1 LLWASGILFEVASM
15 PCPGGSGRA
24 RAFVSAALCGV
35 LALSACAAHYIQVA
49 PPMDLGPYGH
59 IALVTFRGS
68 STDSGVAELA
78 TRRFAESVLNGQGG
92 IEVLELDAADTA
104 LKALADRGIAAVFL
118 GTLTLTDPRA
128 SGHLSMSS
136 VSVRET
142 VSAELSVKLVST
154 STGGTMWRSSARTD
168 GTLGRASLAGLRP
181 SVSIRDKDAAY
192 GEVVDR
198 LVANVTQDFWP
209 TWVKE

>member
-1 LLWASGILFEVASM
+1 
-15 PCPGGSGRA
+15 
-24 RAFVSAALCGV
+24 
-35 LALSACAAHYIQVA
+35 
-49 PPMDLGPYGH
+49 MDLGPYGH
-59 IALVTFRGS
+59 VALVTFRGS
-68 STDSGVAELA
+68 STDSGVAALA

-104 LKALADRGIAAVFL
+104 LKVLSDRGVAAVFL
-118 GTLTLTDPRA
+118 GTLTLTDPRP

-154 STGGTMWRSSARTD
+154 STGGTMWRSSAHTD

-198 LVANVTQDFWP
+198 LVANVTQDFRP
-209 TWVKE
+209 TWVRE

>member
-1 LLWASGILFEVASM
+1 MSCLSRSRRM
-15 PCPGGSGRA
+15 
-24 RAFVSAALCGV
+24 SAAAAIALCAT
-35 LALSACAAHYIQVA
+35 LALSACAAHYMQVA
-49 PPMDLGPYGH
+49 PRMDLGPYGH
-59 IALVTFRGS
+59 VALVTFRGANA
-68 STDSGVAELA
+68 DSGVAGLA
-78 TRRFAESVLNGQGG
+78 TRRFAESVLNGQGS
-92 IEVLELDAADTA
+92 IEVLELDAADTT
-104 LKALADRGIAAVFL
+104 LKALADRGVPAVFL
-118 GTLTLTDPRA
+118 GTLTLTDPRP

-181 SVSIRDKDAAY
+181 SVSIRDKDEAY

-198 LVANVTQDFWP
+198 LVANVTQDFRP
-209 TWVKE
+209 TWVKQ

>member
-1 LLWASGILFEVASM
+1 MSCLSRSRRM
-15 PCPGGSGRA
+15 
-24 RAFVSAALCGV
+24 SAAAAIALCAT
-35 LALSACAAHYIQVA
+35 LALSACAAHYVQVA
-49 PPMDLGPYGH
+49 PRMDLGPYGH
-59 IALVTFRGS
+59 VALVTFRGANA
-68 STDSGVAELA
+68 DSGVAGLA
-78 TRRFAESVLNGQGG
+78 TRRFAESVLNGQGS
-92 IEVLELDAADTA
+92 IEVLELDAADTT
-104 LKALADRGIAAVFL
+104 LKALADRGVPAVFL
-118 GTLTLTDPRA
+118 GTLTLTDPRP

-181 SVSIRDKDAAY
+181 SVSIRDKDEAY

-198 LVANVTQDFWP
+198 LVANVTQDFRP
-209 TWVKE
+209 TWVKQ

>member
-1 LLWASGILFEVASM
+1 MSS
-15 PCPGGSGRA
+15 PNCGRP
-24 RAFVSAALCGV
+24 RNALALIAVCAT
-35 LALSACAAHYIQVA
+35 LALSACAAHYVQVA
-49 PPMDLGPYGH
+49 PRMDLGPYGH
-59 IALVTFRGS
+59 VALVTFRGANA
-68 STDSGVAELA
+68 DSGVAALA
-78 TRRFAESVLNGQGG
+78 TRRFAESVLSGQGG
-92 IEVLELDAADTA
+92 IEVLELDAADTT
-104 LKALADRGIAAVFL
+104 LKALADRGVPAVFL
-118 GTLTLTDPRA
+118 GTLTLTDPHR
-128 SGHLSMSS
+128 SGHVSMSS

-181 SVSIRDKDAAY
+181 SVSIRDKDEAY

-198 LVANVTQDFWP
+198 LVATVTQDLRP

>member
-1 LLWASGILFEVASM
+1 M
-15 PCPGGSGRA
+15 
-24 RAFVSAALCGV
+24 
-35 LALSACAAHYIQVA
+35 
-49 PPMDLGPYGH
+49 
-59 IALVTFRGS
+59 
-68 STDSGVAELA
+68 
-78 TRRFAESVLNGQGG
+78 
-92 IEVLELDAADTA
+92 
-104 LKALADRGIAAVFL
+104 FL
-118 GTLTLTDPRA
+118 GTLTLTDPHR
-128 SGHLSMSS
+128 SGHVSMSS

-181 SVSIRDKDAAY
+181 SVSIRDKDEAY

-198 LVANVTQDFWP
+198 LVATVTQDLRP